1 MLFYFSNQTF
11 FNSFLRKSYRVNL
24 VSSCFIF
31 FDKKYLL
38 KELKYINKYFSKYKW
53 RILIGLLI
61 TILSK
66 LLALKVPQIVGDSL
80 NVVED
85 YQNGIIT
92 NLDEVKHQLLI
103 NVLVIIGVAL
113 LAGFF
118 TFLMRQTIIV
128 TSRLIEFDLKNE
140 IYQQYQ
146 RLSLNFYKKN
156 RTGDLMNRI
165 SEDVSKVRMYVGPAI
180 MYSMNMI
187 VLFAV
192 GFTQMISIDVKL
204 TMYTLIPFPLLSI
217 SIFVLSKVIHK
228 RSTVVQQY
236 LSKLTTFNQEFFSGI
251 NVVKSYGIEASI
263 IKDFDKIAD
272 ESKEKNIHLHKANAL
287 FFPLMILLIGISNLL
302 VLYIGGK
309 QYISGEIQ
317 IGTIIEFMLYV
328 NILTWPVA
336 VVGWVTSMIQQA
348 EASQLRI
355 NEFLQQV
362 PEIQNTSETS
372 TEILGNVT
380 FKDVTFTY
388 DDTNITALK
397 NINFSVKQGETLAI
411 LGKTGSG
418 KSTII
423 ELISRLYDTKIGTVL
438 LDNKPIKEANLDDVR
453 SQIGFVPQDP
463 FLFSESIE
471 DNIKF
476 GKEEATEEEIINAAK
491 NADVH
496 KNIIDFPK
504 GYKTILGERGV
515 TLSGGQKQR
524 VSIARAIIKQPK
536 ILIFDDCLSA
546 VDTET
551 EEKILSNLERISKN
565 ITTFIISH
573 RVSSAKNADKIIVLD
588 EGKITQQGT
597 HNQLITEKGYY
608 KDLYEQQLLE
618 KEI

>member
-1 MLFYFSNQTF
+1 M
-11 FNSFLRKSYRVNL
+11 
-24 VSSCFIF
+24 
-31 FDKKYLL
+31 
-38 KELKYINKYFSKYKW
+38 KELRHINKYFSKYKW
-53 RILIGLLI
+53 RLIIGILM
-61 TILSK
+61 TFSAK
-66 LLALKVPQIVGDSL
+66 FLALKIPQIIGDSL

-85 YQNGIIT
+85 YQNGIVT
-92 NLDEVKHQLLI
+92 NLDEVEHQLLI
-103 NVLVIIGVAL
+103 NVLIIIGVTIL
-113 LAGFF
+113 SGFF

-187 VLFAV
+187 VLFTV
-192 GFTQMISIDVKL
+192 GFTQMMSIDVKL

-217 SIFVLSKVIHK
+217 SIFILSKVIHK
-228 RSTVVQQY
+228 RSTVVQEY

-272 ESKEKNIHLHKANAL
+272 ESKEKNIHLQKANAL
-287 FFPLMILLIGISNLL
+287 FFPLMILLIGISNII
-302 VLYIGGK
+302 VIYVGGK
-309 QYISGEIQ
+309 QYIDGEIQ

-348 EASQLRI
+348 EASQARI

-362 PEIQNTSETS
+362 PEIQNTNTTH
-372 TEILGNVT
+372 TELKGNVT

-397 NINFSVKQGETLAI
+397 NVNFSVKAGETIAI

-423 ELISRLYDTKIGTVL
+423 ELISRLYDTKIGTIL
-438 LDNKPIKEANLDDVR
+438 LDEKPIKKANLNDVR

-476 GKEEATEEEIINAAK
+476 GKEDATEEEIIAAAK

-496 KNIIDFPK
+496 KNIIDFPN

-524 VSIARAIIKQPK
+524 VSIARAIIKKPK

-573 RVSSAKNADKIIVLD
+573 RISSAKNADKIIVLD

-597 HNQLITEKGYY
+597 HNQLITQEGYY

>member
-1 MLFYFSNQTF
+1 
-11 FNSFLRKSYRVNL
+11 
-24 VSSCFIF
+24 
-31 FDKKYLL
+31 L
-38 KELKYINKYFSKYKW
+38 KELQYINNYFFKYK
-53 RILIGLLI
+53 RQLLIGILI

-66 LLALKVPQIVGDSL
+66 FLTLKIPQIIGDSL
-80 NVVED
+80 NVVEE
-85 YQNGIIT
+85 YQNGEIT
-92 NLDEVKHQLLI
+92 NLEEVKHQLFINILLI
-103 NVLVIIGVAL
+103 VGVAL
-113 LAGFF
+113 CSGFF

-180 MYSMNMI
+180 MYSINMI

-217 SIFVLSKVIHK
+217 SIFILSKVIHK
-228 RSTVVQQY
+228 RSTIVQEY

-251 NVVKSYGIEASI
+251 NVVKSYGIETSV
-263 IKDFDKIAD
+263 IKDFDKIAN
-272 ESKEKNIHLHKANAL
+272 ESKEKNIHLQKANAL
-287 FFPLMILLIGISNLL
+287 FFPLMILLIGISNLF
-302 VLYIGGK
+302 VIYIGGT
-309 QYISGEIQ
+309 QYINGEIQ
-317 IGTIIEFMLYV
+317 FGTIIEFMLYV

-336 VVGWVTSMIQQA
+336 VVGWVTSMVQQA
-348 EASQLRI
+348 EASQARI
-355 NEFLQQV
+355 NEFLKEI
-362 PEIQNTSETS
+362 PEIQNTNTFSSE
-372 TEILGNVT
+372 LNGNVT
-380 FKDVTFTY
+380 FKNVTFTY

-397 NINFSVKQGETLAI
+397 NISFSVKSGETLAI

-423 ELISRLYDTKIGTVL
+423 ELISRLYDTKIGSVL
-438 LDNKPIKEANLDDVR
+438 LDEIPIKEVNLNAVR

-471 DNIKF
+471 ENIKF
-476 GKEEATEEEIINAAK
+476 GKESATKEEIISAAK

-496 KNIIDFPK
+496 DNIINFPN

-524 VSIARAIIKQPK
+524 ISIARAIIKEPK

-551 EEKILSNLERISKN
+551 EEKILSNLEIISKN
-565 ITTFIISH
+565 ITTFIVSH
-573 RVSSAKNADKIIVLD
+573 RVSSAKKADKIIVLN
-588 EGKITQQGT
+588 EGEIIQKGT
-597 HNQLITEKGYY
+597 HDDLIHIDGYY
-608 KDLYEQQLLE
+608 KSLYEQQLLE
-618 KEI
+618 KKINL